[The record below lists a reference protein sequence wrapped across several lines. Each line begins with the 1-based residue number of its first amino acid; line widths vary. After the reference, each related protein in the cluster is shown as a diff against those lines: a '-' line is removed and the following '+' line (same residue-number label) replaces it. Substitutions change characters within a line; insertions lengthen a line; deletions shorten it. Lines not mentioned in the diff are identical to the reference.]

1 MHVRIRKWGASAAIQ
16 IPAQVMA
23 VAALSLDQAVDV
35 RAEGGRVIIEP
46 VVAPVYDLGAL
57 LDRMTPDTFHEDVDF
72 GPPTGA
78 EIW

>member
-16 IPAQVMA
+16 IPAPVMA
-23 VAALSLDQAVDV
+23 AAALNLNQAVDV
-35 RAEGGRVIIEP
+35 RAEGGRIIVEP
-46 VVAPVYDLGAL
+46 VVASAYDLGAL
-57 LDRMTPDTFHEDVDF
+57 LDRLTPDTFHEDVDF